1 LKTWPEKRGSLRQL
15 VAACALVLPAIAAAQ
30 WAGWDYEYDQEKK
43 PWSEIVA
50 QIPPY
55 PKPENLI
62 EFEADAG
69 SPHRFYI
76 DAASISVGED
86 GVVRYTLMIK
96 SAGGATNVSFEGMRC
111 ELRQQKYYA
120 VGRPDGAWVRTRNP
134 QWRPIE
140 YRQINRHHGVL
151 YADVFCNGKLTVS
164 SPQEAVRLL
173 KSGKPRLHQ

>member
-1 LKTWPEKRGSLRQL
+1 LKTWPESRSLRQL
-15 VAACALVLPAIAAAQ
+15 LAACVLMLPAAAAAQ

-43 PWSEIVA
+43 PWSEIMA

-69 SPHRFYI
+69 SPHRFYV
-76 DAASISVGED
+76 DAGSISVGED

-120 VGRPDGAWVRTRNP
+120 VGRPDGTWVRARNP
-134 QWRPIE
+134 QWRPVE
-140 YRQINRHHGVL
+140 YRQINRYHGVL
-151 YADVFCNGKLTVS
+151 YADVFCNGKFTVS
-164 SPQEAVRLL
+164 SPKEAVRLL